1 MVKNNRLRK
10 REFKLDVDT
19 KKVNLI
25 ICISSVVMGLSVLG
39 FTYMSRTGHVS
50 AVDSLNSEI
59 SKLEGDFTK
68 LEYDGERVNE
78 EELKQALYSAKTAG
92 DKVTVLQNTW
102 GESLTAKDRE
112 EADKEGNQS
121 ADAINTTRIER
132 LKEFFE
138 QDSDGIKNWFPKAKG
153 TKAEDSSWKFMTT
166 TSFTSVNQDVLWQ
179 NRGKDGELYAY
190 VTAVFDAKSNKFTL
204 VKPVITKAGTE
215 AIKSV
220 LKEGEN

>member
-1 MVKNNRLRK
+1 MAKNNRLRK
-10 REFKLDVDT
+10 REFKLDIDT
-19 KKVNLI
+19 KKTNLI
-25 ICISSVVMGLSVLG
+25 VCISTITIGLSLLG
-39 FTYMSRTGHVS
+39 FTYMGSS
-50 AVDSLNSEI
+50 AHTSSIDNLNAEI

-78 EELKQALYSAKTAG
+78 EELKQAQYSAKTAG

-102 GESLTAKDRE
+102 GESLTAKDRD
-112 EADKEGNQS
+112 EANKSPQS

-138 QDSDGIKNWFPKAKG
+138 ENSDGSKNWFPKAKG
-153 TKAEDSSWKFMTT
+153 TKAEESSWKFMTT
-166 TSFTSVNQDVLWQ
+166 TSFTSINQDVLWE

-204 VKPVITKAGTE
+204 VKPVVTKAGAE
-215 AIKSV
+215 AIKTV
-220 LKEGEN
+220 LKEGES

>member
-39 FTYMSRTGHVS
+39 FTYMSGTGHVS
-50 AVDSLNSEI
+50 TVDSLNSEI

-112 EADKEGNQS
+112 EADKKGNQS

-138 QDSDGIKNWFPKAKG
+138 QDSEGSKNWFPKVKG
-153 TKAEDSSWKFMTT
+153 TK
-166 TSFTSVNQDVLWQ
+166 
-179 NRGKDGELYAY
+179 
-190 VTAVFDAKSNKFTL
+190 
-204 VKPVITKAGTE
+204 
-215 AIKSV
+215 
-220 LKEGEN
+220 

>member
-39 FTYMSRTGHVS
+39 FTYMSGTGYVS

-78 EELKQALYSAKTAG
+78 EELKQSLYSAKTAG
-92 DKVTVLQNTW
+92 DIVTVLHNTW
-102 GESLTAKDRE
+102 GL
-112 EADKEGNQS
+112 
-121 ADAINTTRIER
+121 
-132 LKEFFE
+132 
-138 QDSDGIKNWFPKAKG
+138 
-153 TKAEDSSWKFMTT
+153 
-166 TSFTSVNQDVLWQ
+166 
-179 NRGKDGELYAY
+179 
-190 VTAVFDAKSNKFTL
+190 
-204 VKPVITKAGTE
+204 
-215 AIKSV
+215 
-220 LKEGEN
+220 